1 MLSYKPIVAAA
12 GAIFFRVRIILLAG
26 CLLVVAACGFTPVYG
41 NRAAPGSVPAQFDR
55 IEVTPI
61 GGRVGLQL
69 RNDLIDRFS
78 ARGGQTAKLYR
89 LDIVLNARKEGLAIQ
104 QDESVTRFNYRLFG
118 NFRLIR
124 LSDQQV
130 IFEDNARTY
139 VAYNVVQSDF
149 ATLSAERDAEERAAH
164 DLGAEIA
171 TRLSLYFKRVDP
183 EGNDQPQF

>member
-1 MLSYKPIVAAA
+1 MLSYRFIIGLA
-12 GAIFFRVRIILLAG
+12 GEIFIRLRILSFAG
-26 CLLVVAACGFTPVYG
+26 CLLLLAGCGFTPVYG

-118 NFRLIR
+118 NLKLVR

-171 TRLSLYFKRVDP
+171 TRLSLYFRRVDM
-183 EGNDQPQF
+183 ENDAQP

>member
-1 MLSYKPIVAAA
+1 MSSYRYIIPHVDVAIFRLRIVAL
-12 GAIFFRVRIILLAG
+12 VG
-26 CLLVVAACGFTPVYG
+26 CLLLVAGCGFTPVYG
-41 NRAAPGSVPAQFDR
+41 NRAAAGSVPAQFDR
-55 IEVTPI
+55 IEVMPI

-69 RNDLIDRFS
+69 RNDMIDRFS
-78 ARGGQTAKLYR
+78 ARGRQTDKLYR

-104 QDESVTRFNYRLFG
+104 QDESVTRINYRLFG
-118 NFRLIR
+118 HFRLIR

-130 IFEDNARTY
+130 LFEDNARTY

-171 TRLSLYFKRVDP
+171 TRLSLYFKRADRDGD
-183 EGNDQPQF
+183 EKR

>member
-1 MLSYKPIVAAA
+1 M
-12 GAIFFRVRIILLAG
+12 
-26 CLLVVAACGFTPVYG
+26 
-41 NRAAPGSVPAQFDR
+41 
-55 IEVTPI
+55 TPI

-78 ARGGQTAKLYR
+78 ARGGQTAKFYR

-164 DLGAEIA
+164 DLRAEIA

>member
-1 MLSYKPIVAAA
+1 MSWFRHPGQRVSAISRSIGVVMLI
-12 GAIFFRVRIILLAG
+12 GGLLLG
-26 CLLVVAACGFTPVYG
+26 GGCGFTPLYG
-41 NRAAPGSVPAQFDR
+41 DRAVSGSVPTQIDR
-55 IEVTPI
+55 IEVSPI

-78 ARGGQTAKLYR
+78 ARGGQGEKLYR
-89 LDIVLNARKEGLAIQ
+89 LDIIVNARKEGLAIQ

-124 LSDQQV
+124 LADAKLM
-130 IFEDNARTY
+130 FEDNARTF

-149 ATLSAERDAEERAAH
+149 ATLSAERDAEERAAR

-171 TRLSLYFKRVDP
+171 TRLSLYFKRLDR
-183 EGNDQPQF
+183 EG